1 VETTTENW
9 VIEFENPSNNDNE
22 PRTRISAGLKDED
35 TEPARYDAEKKISSR
50 SVSTFAKTTCRVLGQ
65 PENGDLKEELET
77 AILGKKAE
85 IREEAEALA
94 QQKDF
99 NGDEERLKEILT
111 VIKEHG
117 DTEGMLPAEE
127 LEREYPRARQ
137 VIRNA
142 EEDYAFVTQ
151 DQNIQLLDKGRELV
165 QETIGMEAFDG
176 DPMAEAVNQLEE
188 DPLSYYLDSF
198 SKVHIGDELLKIW
211 ELSSALSSV
220 CSDRQIHS
228 WAVGPSGKGKSHIK
242 RRICDFYL
250 PEIAYQQITGISPKA
265 LLYKCNE
272 EGRDFLNEQV
282 VFFDEVEDLEEVVT
296 LLRSITDQD
305 EDEIN
310 YTTVKD
316 QETETIEMRVDSIT
330 VWFTSVET
338 FQDEQLKNRFILT
351 NPDGS
356 KDLDQKVFDWMQ
368 ERLHKGGSLDKPPKE
383 SPVIQRMVMNIRENT
398 PEYKPVV
405 PFRINWKQKFNRRLY
420 PYFFTLMGLMA
431 KIHYKNREKVDG
443 HIIVTEADFKLAS
456 LIWSRL
462 IDTTVA
468 QVDEAG
474 IRLLQELPE
483 TEASAL
489 TRREL
494 QRRLQGFSTRK
505 VSDKCESLEETEEL
519 QLINTKY
526 VDNNYKHWAGRD
538 VDKLTD
544 NRPEIKDLSR
554 DVVEDILGK
563 AGIDTTDAVYGSIT
577 QDTPDVYDKLT
588 TLDEEDD
595 EELELGDEE
604 ERLIKVL
611 KEYEW
616 GMDLNGVEAME
627 GMEAIRIGEKL
638 EERGVVRIDGENFA
652 QPTSKLGRIEEENP
666 I

>member
-9 VIEFENPSNNDNE
+9 VIEFENPSLGDNE

-35 TEPARYDAEKKISSR
+35 TEPARYDAEKKVSSASINR
-50 SVSTFAKTTCRVLGQ
+50 FAKTVCRVLGK
-65 PENGDLKEELET
+65 PESGDLKEELET

-85 IREEAEALA
+85 IREEAQALA
-94 QQKDF
+94 QQKEF
-99 NGDEERLKEILT
+99 SGDEERLKEILT
-111 VIKEHG
+111 VLKEHG
-117 DTEGMLPAEE
+117 DEEGMLPAEE

-137 VIRNA
+137 VISNS
-142 EEDYAFVTQ
+142 EKGYAFVTKN
-151 DQNIQLLDKGRELV
+151 QNIQLLDKGRELV

-228 WAVGPSGKGKSHIK
+228 WAVGPSGKGKSSIK

-282 VFFDEVEDLEEVVT
+282 VFFDEVDDLEEVVT

-305 EDEIN
+305 EDEIS

-316 QETETIEMRVDSIT
+316 QQTETIEMRVDSIT

-368 ERLHKGGSLDKPPKE
+368 ERLHKGGSLDRPPKE

-405 PFRINWKQKFNRRLY
+405 PFRIDWKQKFNRRLY
-420 PYFFTLMGLMA
+420 PFFYTLMGLMA
-431 KIHYKNREKVDG
+431 KIHYKNRETVDG
-443 HIIVTEADFKLAS
+443 YIIVTEADFKLAS
-456 LIWSRL
+456 LIWNRL

-474 IRLLQELPE
+474 VRLLQELPE

-505 VSDKCESLEETEEL
+505 VRDKCESLEETEEL

-526 VDNNYKHWAGRD
+526 VDNDYKHWAGKD
-538 VDKLTD
+538 VGKLTD
-544 NRPEIKDLSR
+544 NRPEIEDLTRETVDS
-554 DVVEDILGK
+554 ILGD
-563 AGIDTTDAVYGSIT
+563 AEIQTTDEVYESIT
-577 QDTPDVYDKLT
+577 QNPPQVYKRLT
-588 TLDEEDD
+588 DLDEEDSED
-595 EELELGDEE
+595 LELSEE
-604 ERLIKVL
+604 EEHLIKVL

-616 GMDLNGVEAME
+616 DMDLIGVEQME
-627 GMEAIRIGEKL
+627 GIEAIRIGEEL
-638 EERGVVRIDGENFA
+638 EERGIIRIDGENFA
-652 QPTSKLGRIEEENP
+652 QPTSKLGTIEEENP